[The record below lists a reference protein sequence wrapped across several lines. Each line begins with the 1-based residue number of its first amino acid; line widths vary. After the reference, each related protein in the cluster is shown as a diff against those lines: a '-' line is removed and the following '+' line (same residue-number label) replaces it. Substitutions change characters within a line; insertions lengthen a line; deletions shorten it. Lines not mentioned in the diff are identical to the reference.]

1 LEWKIGYK
9 ILSGRFMKICI
20 ITNLYYPNIVGGAE
34 ISTQSIAEGLK
45 LKGYDVFVITLTY
58 GDSFIEYVNGIKVYY
73 LKLKNIYWPW
83 GDFFLKSFLK
93 PFWHLL
99 DSYNFF
105 MAKEVAKILDI
116 EKPDVV
122 KCSNLAG
129 FSNGV
134 WSEVKKRRIALI
146 QVLRDSYNLCVKS
159 TMFNGKENCKKQC
172 GICKAYRL
180 FNWELNRL
188 VDGVVGVSSFI
199 LNLHLNNGLFLN
211 SKSKVIY
218 NGFKIGNNIN
228 SKSISNKIKFGFAG
242 RISKHKGIELLLD
255 VFSKLNYNGIE
266 LLIAGTGEQKYYNN
280 LRNKY
285 KNKENIKFMGFV
297 KSENFYKLIDVII
310 VPSLWNEA
318 FGRVIIEAMSY
329 GIPVIGSSRGG
340 IPEVIIDG
348 ENGFLFDP
356 DKKDDLKLSINKFIK
371 NKENYMKISTNCLKR
386 VKDFSLEKML
396 DEYEK
401 FINEIYN
408 GYNR

>member
-1 LEWKIGYK
+1 
-9 ILSGRFMKICI
+9 MKICI
-20 ITNLYYPNIVGGAE
+20 ISNLYYPNIVGGAE

-45 LKGYDVFVITLTY
+45 NKGYDIFVITLTCR
-58 GDSFIEYVNGIKVYY
+58 DSYVEYVNGIKVYY

-83 GDFFLKSFLK
+83 NDFFLKSFLK
-93 PFWHLL
+93 PFWHLM

-105 MAKEVAKILDI
+105 MAKEVAEILDI
-116 EKPDVV
+116 EAPDIV
-122 KCSNLAG
+122 KCSNLSG
-129 FSNGV
+129 FSNAV
-134 WSEVKKRRIALI
+134 WSEVKRRKITLI

-172 GICKAYRL
+172 GICKVYRL
-180 FNWELNRL
+180 FNLKLDRL
-188 VDGVVGVSSFI
+188 VDGVVGVSSFV
-199 LNLHLNNGLFLN
+199 LNLHLSNGLFLN

-218 NGFKIGNNIN
+218 NGFKIRNNVN
-228 SKSISNKIKFGFAG
+228 SKPMSNEIKFGFIG

-255 VFSKLNYNGIE
+255 GFSKLSYDGIE

-285 KNKENIKFMGFV
+285 KNKKNIKFMGFI
-297 KSENFYKLIDVII
+297 KPEDFYKIINILVI
-310 VPSLWNEA
+310 PSLWNDT
-318 FGRVIIEAMSY
+318 FPRVVLEAMSY

-356 DKKDDLKLSINKFIK
+356 DKKDAFKLAINKLIK
-371 NKENYMKISTNCLKR
+371 NKENYIKISTNCLKR
-386 VKDFSLEKML
+386 VKNFNLEKMV

-401 FINEIYN
+401 FINEVYN
-408 GYNR
+408 DYKR